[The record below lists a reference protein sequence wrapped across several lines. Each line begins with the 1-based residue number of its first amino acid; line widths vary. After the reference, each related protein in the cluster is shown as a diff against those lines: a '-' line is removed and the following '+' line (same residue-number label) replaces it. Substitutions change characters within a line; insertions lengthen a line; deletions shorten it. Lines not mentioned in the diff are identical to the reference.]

1 MHIYSVTDPEF
12 KPYGRVWDDVPSA
25 LTAPL
30 TEALSATPIP
40 EGSKYVAS
48 APELEQVEGAVMLD
62 RVEIDPAER
71 YALVFGNEV
80 EGVSQQAVDMC
91 DGAIEIPQ
99 AGTKHSLNVSVAGGV
114 VLWPFFA
121 ALRSLVG

>member
-1 MHIYSVTDPEF
+1 MLD
-12 KPYGRVWDDVPSA
+12 
-25 LTAPL
+25 
-30 TEALSATPIP
+30 
-40 EGSKYVAS
+40 
-48 APELEQVEGAVMLD
+48 ELQVEQD
-62 RVEIDPAER
+62 KR

-80 EGVSQQAVDMC
+80 AGVDQAVVDMC

-121 ALRSLVG
+121 ALRSKIVNRE

>member
-1 MHIYSVTDPEF
+1 MRKITNDELHRPSVEE
-12 KPYGRVWDDVPSA
+12 YASMGR
-25 LTAPL
+25 
-30 TEALSATPIP
+30 IP
-40 EGSKYVAS
+40 VTVVA
-48 APELEQVEGAVMLD
+48 D
-62 RVEIDPAER
+62 NPAER